1 MILVPPLLLDHKI
14 PLNFKELAKAS
25 NNFAPDR
32 KIGEGGFGSVYMG
45 CLPDGRVV
53 AIKHRGLNSPQG
65 MEPFKAEI
73 AILSAIRYKHIVP
86 LYSYY
91 VLVEEKQKRHLLRPS
106 RKEKEEK
113 EHLLVFEYMENGSLD
128 HHLHGPTSSSSS
140 PVFCGQQPIIHRDIK
155 PSNILLDGNW
165 TPRLKDFGLGFAL
178 TEEKAETDTVIGT
191 HGYLAPEYH
200 MERTLNLMT
209 DVYSF
214 GVVMMVVLTGKKSYL
229 FDEESVER
237 NREEWKEREKTEE
250 FEEDEKREECAEEEG
265 ENTQDDK
272 EESERQEEEKT
283 TEEWHEW
290 YKWDERS
297 DRSLVSIA
305 LPLIEAGEV
314 WKMLDRRPAA
324 EPTPRQL
331 EAVELVAQTAV
342 HCVRLRWEERPPI
355 SVFVTNLEKALEL
368 ARYDG

>member
-1 MILVPPLLLDHKI
+1 VHGERLAGSPPAR
-14 PLNFKELAKAS
+14 PN
-25 NNFAPDR
+25 
-32 KIGEGGFGSVYMG
+32 VVV
-45 CLPDGRVV
+45 VV
-53 AIKHRGLNSPQG
+53 ASGGILEDTHG
-65 MEPFKAEI
+65 EEI
-73 AILSAIRYKHIVP
+73 LLGVSRAI
-86 LYSYY
+86 
-91 VLVEEKQKRHLLRPS
+91 
-106 RKEKEEK
+106 
-113 EHLLVFEYMENGSLD
+113 EYLQ
-128 HHLHGPTSSSSS
+128 
-140 PVFCGQQPIIHRDIK
+140 FCGQQPIIHRDIK

-229 FDEESVER
+229 FDEES
-237 NREEWKEREKTEE
+237 
-250 FEEDEKREECAEEEG
+250 
-265 ENTQDDK
+265 
-272 EESERQEEEKT
+272 
-283 TEEWHEW
+283 
-290 YKWDERS
+290 WDERS